1 LLPPQVR
8 RPTRP
13 RLQPKRQADP
23 CCRGIANASAKIANC
38 FAAVPDDRAR
48 LFRRLWNVGDGSL
61 ADACPRICDVR
72 FVLASNLL
80 AIGWRTGSPPKP
92 SSTPSRNGE
101 RVFQLL
107 SAAMSPL
114 ASKASEHH
122 SQTRKIRFQ
131 SRFRLWAI
139 RTMLAQSH
147 LTGGAYEC
155 IYHFRPVSAPRGSNR
170 WNRIVS
176 CVADDTTDADA
187 SAVAHTRKAPTT
199 GALQGFIEG
208 ASKCYFDALQHDKGD
223 RPVARNLN
231 HLALS
236 SSKREFRPAS
246 RKSCKSAMGHER
258 TPMLLNVR

>member
-1 LLPPQVR
+1 LPPQVR

-147 LTGGAYEC
+147 LTGAHMNAS
-155 IYHFRPVSAPRGSNR
+155 IISAPSAPLGAA
-170 WNRIVS
+170 IGG
-176 CVADDTTDADA
+176 TA
-187 SAVAHTRKAPTT
+187 SF
-199 GALQGFIEG
+199 L
-208 ASKCYFDALQHDKGD
+208 
-223 RPVARNLN
+223 
-231 HLALS
+231 
-236 SSKREFRPAS
+236 AS
-246 RKSCKSAMGHER
+246 RMTQRMQMRAQWLIQER
-258 TPMLLNVR
+258 LRRQELYKDSSRERRNVISTRFSTTKATGLSRGI